1 MDKRRTKEK
10 IKKTQPQIERIQ
22 RNRGNIKWIHEQ
34 QQKKTP
40 LKGTL
45 IGFMNTEKTE
55 RRRSR
60 KKQQEE

>member
-1 MDKRRTKEK
+1 MDKERTKEK

-34 QQKKTP
+34 KTP

-45 IGFMNTEKTE
+45 IGFMNTEE
-55 RRRSR
+55 R
-60 KKQQEE
+60 EEQAE